1 MSAAAPSSGE
11 SGSCPRCNATVSA
24 GQEYCVECGLR
35 LPVAGRLGPMPPPRR
50 RVALPLLLALAVATG
65 GTTAAILLTREAH
78 SAPQVIVAT
87 GGSVA
92 IAKTAVPEALATW
105 PEGTDAWSIV
115 LASIPKRQ
123 GRTAARAIADEARQR
138 GLPRVGILDSNRY
151 ASLHPGY
158 WIVFTG
164 VYETE
169 PDANGALLHARAVT
183 KTARTQRVSR

>member
-1 MSAAAPSSGE
+1 MLLLLTLVVA
-11 SGSCPRCNATVSA
+11 
-24 GQEYCVECGLR
+24 
-35 LPVAGRLGPMPPPRR
+35 VAG
-50 RVALPLLLALAVATG
+50 AAT
-65 GTTAAILLTREAH
+65 AILLTRDAH
-78 SAPQVIVAT
+78 SAPQAIVAT
-87 GGSVA
+87 GGSAV
-92 IAKTAVPEALATW
+92 IENTTAPNTLALW

-115 LASIPKRQ
+115 LASIPKPQ
-123 GRTAARAIADEARQR
+123 GRRAARAIADEARQR

-169 PDANGALLHARAVT
+169 PDANGALLHAQSVA